1 MQGGRKVKGSGQ
13 SQTFMRQ
20 SCHVKHICHTEEL
33 SCDACLCMIDGV
45 GSFADVPR
53 VPVEVVDVRPQTL
66 ASKGEVNGVLAIL
79 QGQGLQ
85 LGRAGHK
92 CPAAAGRRPPL
103 LGSHQLTH
111 HAGCLRRQS
120 RFQSL

>member
-1 MQGGRKVKGSGQ
+1 
-13 SQTFMRQ
+13 
-20 SCHVKHICHTEEL
+20 
-33 SCDACLCMIDGV
+33 MIDG
-45 GSFADVPR
+45 VPR

-92 CPAAAGRRPPL
+92 GPSAAWRRPPL

-120 RFQSL
+120 RFQSLQGQLHSTTLFPGFATSGSA